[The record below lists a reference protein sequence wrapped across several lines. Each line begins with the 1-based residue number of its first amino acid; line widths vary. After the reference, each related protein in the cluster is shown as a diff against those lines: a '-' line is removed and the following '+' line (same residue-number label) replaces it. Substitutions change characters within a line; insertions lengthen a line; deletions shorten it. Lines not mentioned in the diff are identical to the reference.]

1 MLKVGKFDVYSAL
14 AVGIAVESSVSVI
27 GRVEFKPLVV
37 FYCLMAVPSEAKV
50 VAIKV
55 LYIV

>member
-14 AVGIAVESSVSVI
+14 AVGTAVESSVSVI
-27 GRVEFKPLVV
+27 GRVEIRPLVV
-37 FYCLMAVPSEAKV
+37 FCFFMAVPREAKV

>member
-27 GRVEFKPLVV
+27 GKVEIKPLVV
-37 FYCLMAVPSEAKV
+37 LCFFKAVLSEAKV